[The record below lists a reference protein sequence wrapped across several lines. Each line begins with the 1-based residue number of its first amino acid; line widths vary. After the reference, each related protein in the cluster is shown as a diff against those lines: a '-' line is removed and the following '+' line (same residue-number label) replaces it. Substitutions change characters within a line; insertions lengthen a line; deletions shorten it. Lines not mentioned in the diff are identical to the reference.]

1 MNGWC
6 PYLVGAASV
15 HTVPYCAVLSLFSPR
30 ICLLFWTAGAIR
42 LEQADHC
49 AAESLSE
56 MQIHTP
62 QR

>member
-6 PYLVGAASV
+6 PYLVGAASNL
-15 HTVPYCAVLSLFSPR
+15 TVPYCAVLSQFSPC
-30 ICLLFWTAGAIR
+30 ICLLYWTAEAIR
-42 LEQADHC
+42 LELADHC